1 MSTSTASIA
10 TEILDLLDRQ
20 DVAWNLDC
28 SLRPNEWGGFDLEL
42 NNDRAMRVTL
52 DDTRVQVF
60 IFTGGRAM
68 LLSAEAAFDN
78 MPASVIVAAIA
89 AYLEG

>member
-28 SLRPNEWGGFDLEL
+28 GLRPNEWGGFDLEL

-68 LLSAEAAFDN
+68 LPSAEAAFDN